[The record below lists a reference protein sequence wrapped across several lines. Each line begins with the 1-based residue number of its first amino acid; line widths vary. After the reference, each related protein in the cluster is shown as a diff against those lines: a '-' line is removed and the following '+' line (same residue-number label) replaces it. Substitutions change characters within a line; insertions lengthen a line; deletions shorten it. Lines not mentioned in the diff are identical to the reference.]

1 MRRTTA
7 AAVGTVTGA
16 ALIMAVRLSAFSEPL
31 AAPPP
36 AFDLSEAEAGASPD
50 APSASSR
57 GRTND
62 RDAEPSARPDEDDD
76 SGTGAGSADGLADG
90 RYAGKAITNP
100 YGTVQVAI
108 TVSDGRVTSAAASYP
123 TAGNSA
129 TINPPAVAKL
139 KRETLAKQSAD
150 LDTVSGATYTSD
162 SYVKSL
168 QAALDA
174 AGA

>member
-16 ALIMAVRLSAFSEPL
+16 ALIMAVRLSAFSQPL

-36 AFDLSEAEAGASPD
+36 TFDLEAESGTAPTAG
-50 APSASSR
+50 PSASAR
-57 GRTND
+57 GRD
-62 RDAEPSARPDEDDD
+62 READDSGDGDDD
-76 SGTGAGSADGLADG
+76 SGSGAGSSGGLTDG